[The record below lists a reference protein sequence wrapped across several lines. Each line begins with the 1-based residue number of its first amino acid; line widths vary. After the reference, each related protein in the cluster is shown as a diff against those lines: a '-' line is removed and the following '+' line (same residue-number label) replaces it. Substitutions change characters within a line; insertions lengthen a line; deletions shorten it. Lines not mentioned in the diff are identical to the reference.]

1 MEQFAAQLQQQSQQL
16 QHQLD
21 QQSHQLADLNQ
32 RLQHETQAREHSQQ
46 QLQQAQA
53 LQQVRVPKPP
63 ETDGRKPT
71 PRHFAEAFEVFMAQR
86 GVDLNTQQACQIAAT
101 FLRDAALDWYVSY
114 QQQVAAGAVQQFG
127 SWQQMK
133 QAFQERFQP
142 YDMQEEALKGLD
154 RLVQL
159 RSVAEYTTRF
169 TELMLQLPG
178 MLETMRIHYYCAG
191 LKHAIAVQVRMQQ
204 PHTLAAAMT
213 AAMAA
218 DSIVFGSGTAVFG
231 PYGSSSGSSYRGA
244 PFRNSKPFGGSS
256 SGGSSSAP
264 MELGSLRQQQQQQRG
279 SAQQQQPAPS
289 PSSGSVPYCSWHK
302 RQGHW
307 TRDCRKRASALRS
320 QHAGGSA
327 GKQ

>member
-1 MEQFAAQLQQQSQQL
+1 MEQVVARLEQQL
-16 QHQLD
+16 E
-21 QQSHQLADLNQ
+21 QQSHQLADLHQ
-32 RLQHETQAREHSQQ
+32 RLQHETQAREHSEQ
-46 QLQQAQA
+46 QLHQAQA
-53 LQQVRVPKPP
+53 LAQVRVPKPP
-63 ETDGRKPT
+63 ETDGKKPS
-71 PRHFAEAFEVFMAQR
+71 PQHFAEAFEVYMAQR

-101 FLRDAALDWYVSY
+101 FLRDAALDWYVAY
-114 QQQVAAGAVQQFG
+114 QQQVVAGAVQQFAG
-127 SWQQMK
+127 WQQMK
-133 QAFQERFQP
+133 ELFQQRFQP

-159 RSVAEYTTRF
+159 RSVADYSSRF
-169 TELMLQLPG
+169 IELVLQLPG

-191 LKHAIAVQVRMQQ
+191 LKHPIAVQVRMQQ
-204 PHTLAAAMT
+204 PHTLQAAIS

-218 DSIVFGSGTAVFG
+218 DSILFSSAAAAFG
-231 PYGSSSGSSYRGA
+231 PYGSYRGA
-244 PFRNSKPFGGSS
+244 PFHSHKPFGGP
-256 SGGSSSAP
+256 SGGSSCGRYNAPAP

-279 SAQQQQPAPS
+279 SSQQPAPS

-307 TRDCRKRASALRS
+307 TRDCKKRASALRS